1 MSEQPNTPRNEIEKV
16 EDKKPVFESSIKRH
30 QIRHFE
36 TLGGKTVEFNLQN
49 TKIYS
54 HPEEF
59 QEFDHVYRLKSSPEE
74 NNVYYFKQ
82 DYDRLY
88 ETITALGFMAIRQAY
103 PTETDEQLYYQFQEN
118 KLQREL
124 DKFSNGGDL

>member
-1 MSEQPNTPRNEIEKV
+1 MSNEIVPAPKAE
-16 EDKKPVFESSIKRH
+16 EPDKPAFVSSIKRP

-59 QEFDHVYRLKSSPEE
+59 SEFDHVYRLKSAADE

-82 DYDRLY
+82 DYEPLY
-88 ETITALGFMAIRQAY
+88 ETIRSLGFMAVRQAF
-103 PTETDEQLYYQFQEN
+103 PTEEDEKLYYQFQAN
-118 KLQREL
+118 KLEREL
-124 DKFSNGGDL
+124 NKFSNGGDL